1 MQIALGQTVLS
12 SDGQKIG
19 IIERVLLNP
28 AGNFVVHFVVHRGI
42 SLNDD
47 KIVERVAIEC
57 VDSAGVHLV
66 IDAEAAKTLPRFEYS
81 FAPVDPGVP
90 IPEVIPG
97 PFQGMIFFP
106 SLPTTQIDAT
116 YGQTFEL
123 DRTDAQTGDV
133 PAPSDVVIG
142 KGADVIAADGQ
153 RIGNVQEVAYDEGG
167 MLESVVVQTGLVR
180 HHRLTISASHIAEIG
195 DEEIVLNV
203 PAADLPQPE

>member
-19 IIERVLLNP
+19 TIERVLLNP
-28 AGNFVVHFVVHRGI
+28 AGNFVEHFVVHRGI
-42 SLNDD
+42 SLSDD
-47 KIVERVAIEC
+47 KVVERVAIER
-57 VDSAGVHLV
+57 VDSTGVHLV
-66 IDAEAAKTLPRFEYS
+66 IDAEAAKLLPRFEYS
-81 FAPVDPGVP
+81 FAPTDTNVNM
-90 IPEVIPG
+90 PEVIPG

-106 SLPTTQIDAT
+106 SLPTTQLDAT

-123 DRTDAQTGDV
+123 ERSEEQGDLERT
-133 PAPSDVVIG
+133 PSDVVIG

-153 RIGNVQEVAYDEGG
+153 RIGNVHEVAYDEGG

-180 HHRLTISASHIAEIG
+180 HHRLTIIAAQISEIG

-203 PAADLPQPE
+203 LAAELPEPE